1 MTETAVAGTELRCA
15 GCEREID
22 RCACCDEPDC
32 PTAICN
38 ECLSTELGERSPH
51 IHEHGG

>member
-1 MTETAVAGTELRCA
+1 MVDVAAPELRCA

-22 RCACCDEPDC
+22 RCAFCDEEDC
-32 PTAICN
+32 AKAVCN
-38 ECLSTELGERSPH
+38 ECLCLELGERTPP